1 MTTEIENIKLE
12 KLSPYDNNPR
22 THSAK
27 QIEQIVN
34 SIKQFGF
41 TIPILID
48 ENDMILAGHGRLLA
62 AKEMDLITVPC
73 LRATSMSEAQK
84 RAYIIA
90 DNKLTENGG
99 WYNELLI
106 EEFQYLESLDLDFDL
121 SITGFETA
129 EIDILLSDEKENKDN
144 DNIPDVDETGQ
155 AITSTGDVWLLGK
168 HKVICGDSLKSE
180 TYETLL
186 GHEKA
191 GLVFTDP
198 PYNVAIDGHVCGK
211 GNIKHEEFAM
221 ASGEM
226 SKEEFTKFLKTASER
241 MIEFS
246 KEGSIHYIC
255 MDWRHIEEL
264 QTAASLANYELKNM
278 CVWVKDNG
286 GMGSLYRSRH
296 ELIFVFKNGNKP
308 HINNVQLGK
317 HGRNRTNVWEYPGVN
332 SFKGQ
337 MKDLALHPTV
347 KPTNMVQD
355 AILDCSNRGDII
367 LDPFGGSGTTLIA
380 AEKSDRKARL
390 IEIDPRYCDVILRRW
405 QNLTGLN
412 ALNQNTEL
420 SFNEM
425 EKNDER

>member
-1 MTTEIENIKLE
+1 MTTKIENIKLD

-22 THSAK
+22 THSTK

-48 ENDMILAGHGRLLA
+48 EKDMILAGHGRLLA
-62 AKEMDLITVPC
+62 ARQMDLESVPC

-99 WYNELLI
+99 WDNELLI

-129 EIDILLSDEKENKDN
+129 EIDILLSDEKENKDD
-144 DNIPDVDETGQ
+144 DNIPDVDETGH

-180 TYETLL
+180 TYESLL
-186 GHEKA
+186 GNERA

-198 PYNVAIDGHVCGK
+198 PYNVVIDGHVCGK
-211 GNIKHEEFAM
+211 GHVKHEEFVM

-226 SKEEFTKFLKTASER
+226 SKEEFTNFLKTASER

-246 KEGSIHYIC
+246 EEGSIHYIC

-296 ELIFVFKNGNKP
+296 ELIFVFKNGNKS

-347 KPTNMVQD
+347 KPTNLVQD

-367 LDPFGGSGTTLIA
+367 LDPFGGSGTTIIA
-380 AEKSDRKARL
+380 AEKSERKARL
-390 IEIDPRYCDVILRRW
+390 IEIDPKYCDVILRRW
-405 QNLTGLN
+405 QNLTGLD
-412 ALNQNTEL
+412 ALNLNTEL

-425 EKNDER
+425 ENSNER

>member
-22 THSAK
+22 THSSK

-62 AKEMDLITVPC
+62 AKEMDLRTVPC

-84 RAYIIA
+84 RAYLIA

-99 WYNELLI
+99 WNNELLI

-168 HKVICGDSLKSE
+168 HKVTCGDSLKSE

-186 GHEKA
+186 GNERA

-211 GNIKHEEFAM
+211 GHIKHEEFAM

-246 KEGSIHYIC
+246 EEGSIHYIC

-264 QTAASLANYELKNM
+264 QTAASLASYELKNM

-347 KPTNMVQD
+347 KPTNLVQD
-355 AILDCSNRGDII
+355 AILDCSNRGDVI

-390 IEIDPRYCDVILRRW
+390 IEIDPKYCDVILRRW

-412 ALNQNTEL
+412 AINQSTKL

-425 EKNDER
+425 EKSNER